1 MIKPF
6 RARLKA
12 SKESHHLS
20 QHRGTMESLDFG
32 NEVRVNMLR
41 VRKAILGTGS
51 GSEYVLFER
60 RSFAVG
66 TGSVQAD
73 VVNL

>member
-1 MIKPF
+1 
-6 RARLKA
+6 
-12 SKESHHLS
+12 
-20 QHRGTMESLDFG
+20 MESLDFG

-51 GSEYVLFER
+51 GREYVLFER